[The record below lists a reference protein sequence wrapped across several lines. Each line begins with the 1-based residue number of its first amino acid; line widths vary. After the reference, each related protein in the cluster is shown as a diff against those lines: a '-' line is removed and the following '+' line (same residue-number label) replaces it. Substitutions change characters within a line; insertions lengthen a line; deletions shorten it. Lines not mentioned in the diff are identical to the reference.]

1 MRATLAFGSRK
12 GKRLSYRNTDST
24 ICAALQIVLF
34 ILPPGKVEKDYSA
47 AEFERLTEQQRVNLG
62 LRTFI
67 LEDLLRLKHCRRPEN
82 KWNFITFALHTKMN
96 QKHFTFV
103 NVKSLQIVS

>member
-1 MRATLAFGSRK
+1 M
-12 GKRLSYRNTDST
+12 
-24 ICAALQIVLF
+24 
-34 ILPPGKVEKDYSA
+34 SA
-47 AEFERLTEQQRVNLG
+47 LTEQQRVNLG

-67 LEDLLRLKHCRRPEN
+67 LEDLLPPKALPPAREQMEL
-82 KWNFITFALHTKMN
+82 ITFALHTKMN